1 MNMYTGM
8 GIGRE
13 FTEFRENVL
22 HSPRG
27 NILTREKNFPGSFFS
42 QGVKLI
48 FRRSEATY
56 LPQHRFR
63 FLLCACAVAPLPLWL
78 QAQSVNM
85 SSMSRIVQ
93 RSESFDGP
101 PTRALPLDPT
111 VASAAPGPRPHFR
124 FFYFFQ
130 FPCLMYSAV
139 RIPLVLNCYIN

>member
-1 MNMYTGM
+1 M

-13 FTEFRENVL
+13 FAKFRENVL

-27 NILTREKNFPGSFFS
+27 KKLTREKKFPGSFFS
-42 QGVKLI
+42 REVKLI

-85 SSMSRIVQ
+85 SSMSLIVQ
-93 RSESFDGP
+93 RGEGFDESGLISDF
-101 PTRALPLDPT
+101 
-111 VASAAPGPRPHFR
+111 F

-130 FPCLMYSAV
+130 FPY
-139 RIPLVLNCYIN
+139 LVVLLLASEKEAGCDFRPEVKQTWSGLVIGV